1 MSPLVAASL
10 HLRPAAILA
19 LTVCT
24 VAVAN
29 CVGENKPA
37 VPLPASVMEKAFE
50 LTMTCSEEAG
60 VDPGILQKMLPWT
73 LEESEANGKF
83 LYCLCR
89 KVLRGKSKHNF
100 LRIKMMDI
108 GFISI
113 LLRQVVAVRPVVHL
127 PPAENEKIQ
136 KAAQE
141 CLDETGA
148 QGDVA
153 KGFFNLQI
161 EPDDTSKNFLCC
173 VTRKAHYSN
182 LDGHLNNNLLRLFEN
197 SEYWDERPVIHL
209 PPLVL
214 KAVQKAASDC
224 VTETS
229 VKQEVSDNFFKLN
242 FGSDADS
249 KKFIYCLCQKTN
261 YGNEDGHLND
271 GFVTLFEGSDLK
283 DEVQKVVDTC
293 NKNKESDNVETMH
306 KTVQCFYKNTP
317 VVLVV

>member
-89 KVLRGKSKHNF
+89 KEQNYSRTVYL
-100 LRIKMMDI
+100 I
-108 GFISI
+108 
-113 LLRQVVAVRPVVHL
+113 QVERPVVHL